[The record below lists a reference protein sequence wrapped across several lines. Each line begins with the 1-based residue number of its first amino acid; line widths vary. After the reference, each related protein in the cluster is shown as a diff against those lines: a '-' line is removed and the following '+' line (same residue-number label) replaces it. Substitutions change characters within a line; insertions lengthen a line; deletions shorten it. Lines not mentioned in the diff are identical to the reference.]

1 MKLER
6 FSFKKKVSTIDIINW
21 DPNLERL
28 FVYFVRFS
36 SFDSVMVKMGAS
48 SYNGKFPPKGSF
60 YKQILRMV
68 LFWKYFRDD
77 VFFYVGGM
85 HDAIR
90 NGKSSTDGPRGSG
103 LARTSGDFKPTGL
116 ASQTGEL
123 VPACLARRSGDKAMG
138 CAG

>member
-1 MKLER
+1 
-6 FSFKKKVSTIDIINW
+6 
-21 DPNLERL
+21 
-28 FVYFVRFS
+28 
-36 SFDSVMVKMGAS
+36 
-48 SYNGKFPPKGSF
+48 
-60 YKQILRMV
+60 MV

-90 NGKSSTDGPRGSG
+90 NGESSTDGPRGSG